1 MIIGD
6 CSIVYGRTSLQMN
19 SSYWRRAQVFSRR
32 CRSAFRFFG
41 QPIHID
47 PTSWV
52 SPRSDVRSCGGGRI
66 VIGKNCEIHPYS
78 MILTYGGDIYIGDNC
93 SLNPFAIV
101 YGHGGVRIGDG
112 VRIAA
117 HTVIIPANHNAS
129 ANGKSLLES
138 GFTAQGIEIED
149 NVWLGSG
156 VTILDGVRIGRNSII
171 GAGSVVTRSIPDG
184 VTVAGVPARAI
195 SRR

>member
-1 MIIGD
+1 MNPG
-6 CSIVYGRTSLQMN
+6 YRRRTQIFL
-19 SSYWRRAQVFSRR
+19 RR
-32 CRSAFRFFG
+32 CRSAIRFFG

-52 SPRSDVRSCGGGRI
+52 SPRSEIRSCGGGRI

-78 MILTYGGDIYIGDNC
+78 MILTYGGDIYIGNNC

-117 HTVIIPANHNAS
+117 HSVIIPANHNSS
-129 ANGKSLLES
+129 AQGKPLFES
-138 GFTAQGIEIED
+138 GFTAHGIEIEE

-156 VTILDGVRIGRNSII
+156 VTILDGVRIGRNCII

-184 VTVAGVPARAI
+184 VTVVGIPARAI
-195 SRR
+195 SRP